1 MRTQPCHDDAMQ
13 PYTRTTTHPIT
24 CSIGL
29 RGALDRECAG
39 WFTDLDIRLL
49 EDGAAELSGE
59 LADQTA
65 LLGVLLRVHNLNLDI
80 LWVSTA
86 RIMGHGQCCPGCPQS
101 EGDRT

>member
-1 MRTQPCHDDAMQ
+1 MQTYRRTA
-13 PYTRTTTHPIT
+13 THPII

-29 RGALDRECAG
+29 RRALDRECAG
-39 WFTDLDIRLL
+39 WFTDLDIRLFD
-49 EDGAAELSGE
+49 DGVAELFGE
-59 LADQTA
+59 LTDQTA

-86 RIMGHGQCCPGCPQS
+86 RITGHGRCCPGCPQS